1 MFRRLLIATLIG
13 ILAAL
18 AVAAFRHAMQLLEW
32 IFLSNDTGSLVNAA
46 EGFRPA
52 TADYASAWRPA
63 AGLLLWGGK
72 NEPTAP
78 HAPTDYMEA
87 LQTDG
92 QFDVGA
98 SLVKSLASL
107 LVVVSGS
114 AIGRE
119 GAMIL
124 LAALAA
130 SSFARRFTPREEW
143 KLWIASGAAGMAG
156 AYHAPLAGSLF
167 IAEILFGTLMLAS
180 LGPVVVS
187 AVVALLTT
195 HVLNGSDSQLY
206 TVHLTVDLHAR
217 EYVMIVS
224 TGTVAGLCG
233 PLLMWL
239 MTASH
244 NSFLRLK
251 LSPPGNWRWAGLL
264 SDYCRYSRPRYGKRL

>member
-1 MFRRLLIATLIG
+1 MDRQRA
-13 ILAAL
+13 
-18 AVAAFRHAMQLLEW
+18 
-32 IFLSNDTGSLVNAA
+32 
-46 EGFRPA
+46 
-52 TADYASAWRPA
+52 
-63 AGLLLWGGK
+63 
-72 NEPTAP
+72 
-78 HAPTDYMEA
+78 
-87 LQTDG
+87 
-92 QFDVGA
+92 
-98 SLVKSLASL
+98 
-107 LVVVSGS
+107 
-114 AIGRE
+114 
-119 GAMIL
+119 
-124 LAALAA
+124 
-130 SSFARRFTPREEW
+130 
-143 KLWIASGAAGMAG
+143 AAGMAG

-195 HVLNGSDSQLY
+195 HVLNGSDSLLY

-224 TGTVAGLCG
+224 TGLVAGLCG

-264 SDYCRYSRPRYGKRL
+264 SDYCRYSRPRYGETAIASYNHFCSPRRYSR

>member
-1 MFRRLLIATLIG
+1 MNQQR
-13 ILAAL
+13 
-18 AVAAFRHAMQLLEW
+18 
-32 IFLSNDTGSLVNAA
+32 
-46 EGFRPA
+46 
-52 TADYASAWRPA
+52 
-63 AGLLLWGGK
+63 
-72 NEPTAP
+72 P

-130 SSFARRFTPREEW
+130 SGFARRFTPREEW
-143 KLWIASGAAGMAG
+143 KLWIASGAAAGMAG

-167 IAEILFGTLMLAS
+167 IEEILFGTLMLAS

-195 HVLNGSDSQLY
+195 HVLSGSDSLLY
-206 TVHLTVDLHAR
+206 TVHLNVDLHAR
-217 EYVMIVS
+217 GVRHDSQYRPGRRSVRP
-224 TGTVAGLCG
+224 VADVADDGQ
-233 PLLMWL
+233 P
-239 MTASH
+239 
-244 NSFLRLK
+244 
-251 LSPPGNWRWAGLL
+251 
-264 SDYCRYSRPRYGKRL
+264 

>member
-1 MFRRLLIATLIG
+1 
-13 ILAAL
+13 
-18 AVAAFRHAMQLLEW
+18 
-32 IFLSNDTGSLVNAA
+32 
-46 EGFRPA
+46 
-52 TADYASAWRPA
+52 
-63 AGLLLWGGK
+63 
-72 NEPTAP
+72 
-78 HAPTDYMEA
+78 MEA

-143 KLWIASGAAGMAG
+143 KLWISGAAAGMAG
-156 AYHAPLAGSLF
+156 AYHAAGGQPVYRGNPVRYLNAGF
-167 IAEILFGTLMLAS
+167 

-195 HVLNGSDSQLY
+195 HLLNGSDSLLY

-224 TGTVAGLCG
+224 TGPVAGLCI
-233 PLLMWL
+233 
-239 MTASH
+239 H
-244 NSFLRLK
+244 
-251 LSPPGNWRWAGLL
+251 
-264 SDYCRYSRPRYGKRL
+264 Y